1 MDNEPMTTNENE
13 LHEQMPEA
21 EDDESNTSRLSLKV
35 VLAALAIVA
44 MFGLVL
50 SKMLS

>member
-13 LHEQMPEA
+13 LHDQMPEA
-21 EDDESNTSRLSLKV
+21 DDESNTSRLSLKV

-50 SKMLS
+50 RKMLS